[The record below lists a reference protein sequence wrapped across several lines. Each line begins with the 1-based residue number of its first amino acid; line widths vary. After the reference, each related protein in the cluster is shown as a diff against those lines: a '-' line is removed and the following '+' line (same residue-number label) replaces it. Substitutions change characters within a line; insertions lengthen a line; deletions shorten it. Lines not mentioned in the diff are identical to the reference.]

1 MDLSFF
7 RRAQTRFASR
17 SAARL
22 DYGVLVATLEAM
34 QSASAAARA
43 LRGLGAEGKAAPR
56 HDGLVE
62 LLLGGP
68 AGAKRS
74 ARSAA
79 PSIPSMR
86 SGSGGA
92 VNPNDHRIY
101 HRISIF
107 LQRRRSKPW
116 PPRGD
121 PAELEFL
128 R

>member
-56 HDGLVE
+56 HDSLVE
-62 LLLGGP
+62 LLLGSPGWRDAIGSQRGSFNP
-68 AGAKRS
+68 AHAQRIGR
-74 ARSAA
+74 
-79 PSIPSMR
+79 
-86 SGSGGA
+86 GG
-92 VNPNDHRIY
+92 
-101 HRISIF
+101 
-107 LQRRRSKPW
+107 
-116 PPRGD
+116 
-121 PAELEFL
+121 
-128 R
+128 